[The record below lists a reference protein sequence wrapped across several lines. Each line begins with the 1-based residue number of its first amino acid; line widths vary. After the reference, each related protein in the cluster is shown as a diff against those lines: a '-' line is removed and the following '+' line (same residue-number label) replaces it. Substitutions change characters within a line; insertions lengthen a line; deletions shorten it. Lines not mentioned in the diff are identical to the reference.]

1 MHRLLKYFLT
11 FLLWRN
17 YKVLIVSTLLLV
29 LSIILIN
36 MGHSD
41 YLVWAQMQEPVPA
54 TGMSFIYKYLAY
66 VALLFG
72 FGLINH
78 YANKKAEAEELA
90 QPSKANIILDTFD
103 KIKPR
108 TSSATKKTAEQ
119 AKAAT
124 KKAAKHQAHSKDGDK
139 PDPFANIRKKKKLR
153 SQADIVIEKKK

>member
-1 MHRLLKYFLT
+1 MHRLLKYVLT

-41 YLVWAQMQEPVPA
+41 YLMWAQMQEPVPA
-54 TGMSFIYKYLAY
+54 TGMSFIYKYLSY
-66 VALLFG
+66 VALLVG
-72 FGLINH
+72 FGVINH
-78 YANKKAEAEELA
+78 YANKKAEADELA
-90 QPSKANIILDTFD
+90 QPSKGNVILDAFD

-108 TSSATKKTAEQ
+108 KSSPAKKTTAD
-119 AKAAT
+119 AKE
-124 KKAAKHQAHSKDGDK
+124 AAKQAANHKAEAKGANK